1 MLDIIAKVLIMA
13 LIFVVL
19 GLFIHIVKYIF
30 SASYRNEIREKKIL
44 KNQINE
50 YLTTLDNV
58 NNSEDLLKKVSLTK
72 SLLNINLDN
81 YKEFTLNSYDTYIK
95 KFPEENTLI
104 TLINACIYVEKGYE
118 LKNCMNDLIKKN
130 ISEEI
135 NTELKFGTEIL
146 EKHNKLKEKYK
157 NINYEFIIYNSYR
170 FQINR
175 LLKNLRSELIEIT
188 DNIKNQNNEIIIPNI
203 ENILDRLDNENGF
216 EIYIKDLIKNNKPLK
231 EVINLMIMINAYEK
245 ISMSLTVE
253 IKKLSNNN

>member
-58 NNSEDLLKKVSLTK
+58 NNSEDLFKKVSLTK
-72 SLLNINLDN
+72 SLLTINLDN
-81 YKEFTLNSYDTYIK
+81 YKEFTLNSYNTYIK

-170 FQINR
+170 FQISR

-231 EVINLMIMINAYEK
+231 EVLNLMIMINAYEK
-245 ISMSLTVE
+245 ISMYLTLE

>member
-13 LIFVVL
+13 LIFSVL

-30 SASYRNEIREKKIL
+30 SASYRNEIKDKKIL

-50 YLTTLDNV
+50 YLKTLDNV
-58 NNSEDLLKKVSLTK
+58 NNSEDLFKKVSFTK
-72 SLLNINLDN
+72 SLININLDN
-81 YKEFTLNSYDTYIK
+81 HKEFTSNRYDTYFK

-104 TLINACIYVEKGYE
+104 TLINACIYVEKVYE

-135 NTELKFGTEIL
+135 NTELKFGIEIL

-175 LLKNLRSELIEIT
+175 LLKNLRSELSKIT
-188 DNIKNQNNEIIIPNI
+188 DDITNQNNEIIIPNS
-203 ENILDRLDNENGF
+203 ENILERLNNENAF
-216 EIYIKDLIKNNKPLK
+216 EIYIKDLIKKNKSL
-231 EVINLMIMINAYEK
+231 EEAINLMIMINAYQK
-245 ISMSLTVE
+245 ISMALTVE

>member
-58 NNSEDLLKKVSLTK
+58 NNSEDLFKKVSLTK
-72 SLLNINLDN
+72 SLLTINLDN

-170 FQINR
+170 FQISR

-188 DNIKNQNNEIIIPNI
+188 DNIKNQNN

-231 EVINLMIMINAYEK
+231 EVLNLMIMINAYEK
-245 ISMSLTVE
+245 ISMYLTLE

>member
-50 YLTTLDNV
+50 CLTTLDNV
-58 NNSEDLLKKVSLTK
+58 NNSEDLFKKVSLTK
-72 SLLNINLDN
+72 SLFNINLDN

-170 FQINR
+170 FQISR

-231 EVINLMIMINAYEK
+231 EILNLMIMINAYEK
-245 ISMSLTVE
+245 ISMYLTLE